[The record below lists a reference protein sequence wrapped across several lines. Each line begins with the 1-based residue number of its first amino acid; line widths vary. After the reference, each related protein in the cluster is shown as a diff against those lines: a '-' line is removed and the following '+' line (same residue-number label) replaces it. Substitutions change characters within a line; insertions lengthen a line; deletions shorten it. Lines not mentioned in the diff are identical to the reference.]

1 MFYIFR
7 KWYRVLILEKE
18 PALGNDIELCKYVDY
33 GMTKPVDRKN
43 IYRLE
48 LLSKALSTYPK
59 QAILLKLNDIYDFN
73 SRIISR
79 LRGLLCPTATV
90 LVQIAGSA
98 SQSIPLVNICKRLE
112 NNILCNINDTIRMEE
127 EIEK

>member
-1 MFYIFR
+1 
-7 KWYRVLILEKE
+7 
-18 PALGNDIELCKYVDY
+18 
-33 GMTKPVDRKN
+33 MTKPVDRKN

-59 QAILLKLNDIYDFN
+59 QAILLKLNGIQDF
-73 SRIISR
+73 SARIISR

-90 LVQIAGSA
+90 LVQIAGPA